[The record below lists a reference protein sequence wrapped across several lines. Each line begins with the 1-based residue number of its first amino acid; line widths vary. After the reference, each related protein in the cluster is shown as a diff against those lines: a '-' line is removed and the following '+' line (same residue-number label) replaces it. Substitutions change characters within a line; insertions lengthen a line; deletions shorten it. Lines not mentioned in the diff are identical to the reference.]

1 MIDVFKEA
9 GEFNWFQEFFE
20 TKRYEQVHLDRGN
33 LFYIKGLI
41 DIYQEYGA
49 DQEEVIELIQLI
61 TPINCIEDFDYLEK
75 DNSAIITLHFVSGTK
90 YKFTIEVNK

>member
-9 GEFNWFQEFFE
+9 GEFSWFEKFFY
-20 TKRYEQVHLDRGN
+20 TKRYNQVHLDRVD

-49 DQEEVIELIQLI
+49 DQKELLELVQLI
-61 TPINCIEDFDYLEK
+61 TPIKCIEDFDYLEK
-75 DNSAIITLHFVSGTK
+75 DNCAIITLHFVSGTK
-90 YKFTIEVNK
+90 YKFTIEITK